1 MDILGKGILFL
12 SVAKFVCKSEEK
24 RRKKKKKIL
33 ENRKLYWSICR
44 KVFAPT
50 LVMWVG

>member
-24 RRKKKKKIL
+24 RRKKKKK
-33 ENRKLYWSICR
+33 KKKKY
-44 KVFAPT
+44 
-50 LVMWVG
+50 

>member
-24 RRKKKKKIL
+24 KKKKL
-33 ENRKLYWSICR
+33 ENCTGQFVERFL
-44 KVFAPT
+44 PQP
-50 LVMWVG
+50 